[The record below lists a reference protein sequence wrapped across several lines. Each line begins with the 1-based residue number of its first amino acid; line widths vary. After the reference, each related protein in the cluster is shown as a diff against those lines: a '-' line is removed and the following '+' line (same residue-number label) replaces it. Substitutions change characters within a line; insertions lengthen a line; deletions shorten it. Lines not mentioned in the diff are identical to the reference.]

1 MLHVGELGVHPPGAL
16 GVGFFVHAGAE
27 SFIGRSGDG
36 ITQPL
41 KNAGSL
47 NLDDG
52 GKLRLIPLQDRIF
65 SNLLEADTLDRMP
78 ELLLV
83 CCNPDQLG
91 PFTAEMTRFLENLA
105 ERGRL
110 SSAADIRREVPITLI
125 LPNGILAE
133 QMLQRYEE
141 QLHESVLMRR
151 LPELSDE
158 MRQALRDRVVRGV
171 SLQAGGRRGTG
182 AGTVYLLERRGSAVF
197 AGGGDRERERIETI
211 LTAHDYPFTHARGVP
226 GTRIEFDKATISIVL
241 NVGGLIHTVKPD
253 GDLIDLRMGDL
264 CKDPAMSDFVHEIT
278 QAVFDVGQAIRAY
291 PPSTKYED
299 IWAKHRATILAH
311 AGHVTSSLKTF
322 REALAR
328 GLRSVTLFSN
338 EEWILTPLRR
348 YAANAGLKKEVA
360 LFESLRRR
368 VQESMAKAIRY
379 RDQAG
384 SGTGGKLGMSKM
396 KLVGQRHFNIELFY
410 EDGSDEMVLLG
421 TMLDTEHLVKLELT

>member
-41 KNAGSL
+41 KDAGSL

-91 PFTAEMTRFLENLA
+91 LFTAEMTRYLENLA

-110 SSAADIRREVPITLI
+110 SSAEDIGREVPITLI

-151 LPELSDE
+151 LPELSNE
-158 MRQALRDRVVRGV
+158 MHQALRDRVVRGV

-182 AGTVYLLERRGSAVF
+182 AETVYILERRGSAVF

-211 LTAHDYPFTHARGVP
+211 LTAHDYPFTHARDVP
-226 GTRIEFDKATISIVL
+226 GTRVEFDKATISIVL

-253 GDLIDLRMGDL
+253 GELIDLRMGDL
-264 CKDPAMSDFVHEIT
+264 CKDPAM
-278 QAVFDVGQAIRAY
+278 Y
-291 PPSTKYED
+291 P
-299 IWAKHRATILAH
+299 
-311 AGHVTSSLKTF
+311 G
-322 REALAR
+322 
-328 GLRSVTLFSN
+328 G
-338 EEWILTPLRR
+338 
-348 YAANAGLKKEVA
+348 
-360 LFESLRRR
+360 LRRR
-368 VQESMAKAIRY
+368 PSGRGVPGGCQIR
-379 RDQAG
+379 RHLGQASGHDSGARRARHQLAEDLPRGAG
-384 SGTGGKLGMSKM
+384 SRSSQRHAVLQRGMDTNAVAALRGQRRAEERGRVIRVAQAPGTG
-396 KLVGQRHFNIELFY
+396 VDGQSDPLP
-410 EDGSDEMVLLG
+410 GSGWFGHRGQTGDEQDETGRTTPLQ
-421 TMLDTEHLVKLELT
+421 H